1 MQRSSRTS
9 SAIEQTN
16 TYLTDQTN
24 NTMASTSTY
33 LYFVGKTEEAFAFY
47 KEVFRS
53 NYTGDTMRFSA
64 MPAMDGQPPMSE
76 ADKALIMHIALP
88 ILGGHK
94 LVGTDVLEER
104 LGIKLKVGN
113 NVQILLEPDTR
124 TEADRLCK
132 ELSEGGEVDMPLG
145 ELPWGDYYGSC
156 IDRFGVMWVFTC
168 TGKK

>member
-1 MQRSSRTS
+1 
-9 SAIEQTN
+9 
-16 TYLTDQTN
+16 
-24 NTMASTSTY
+24 MASTSTY
-33 LYFVGKTEEAFAFY
+33 LYFAGKTEVAFAFY
-47 KEVFRS
+47 KGVFRS
-53 NYTGDTMRFSA
+53 EYLAEPTRFSA
-64 MPAMDGQPPMSE
+64 MPAMEGQPPMT
-76 ADKALIMHIALP
+76 KAEQDFIMHIALP

-104 LGIKLKVGN
+104 LGIKLNVGN

-168 TGKK
+168 SAKE

>member
-1 MQRSSRTS
+1 
-9 SAIEQTN
+9 
-16 TYLTDQTN
+16 
-24 NTMASTSTY
+24 MASTSTQ

-53 NYTGDTMRFSA
+53 DYKREPVRFSA
-64 MPAMDGQPPMSE
+64 MPAVDGQPPMSE

-94 LVGTDVLEER
+94 LVGTDVLDS
-104 LGIKLKVGN
+104 LGVKLNVGN
-113 NVQILLEPDTR
+113 NIQILLEPDTR
-124 TEADRLCK
+124 AEADRLCK

-168 TGKK
+168 AAKE

>member
-1 MQRSSRTS
+1 
-9 SAIEQTN
+9 
-16 TYLTDQTN
+16 
-24 NTMASTSTY
+24 MASTSTY
-33 LYFVGKTEEAFAFY
+33 LYFAGKTEEAFAFY
-47 KEVFRS
+47 KSVFRTE
-53 NYTGDTMRFSA
+53 YKGDITRFSA
-64 MPAMDGQPPMSE
+64 MPAMEGQPPM
-76 ADKALIMHIALP
+76 AKAEQDLIMHIALP

-124 TEADRLCK
+124 TVTDRLCK
-132 ELSEGGEVDMPLG
+132 ELSEGGEVDMPLQ

-168 TGKK
+168 SAKE

>member
-1 MQRSSRTS
+1 
-9 SAIEQTN
+9 
-16 TYLTDQTN
+16 
-24 NTMASTSTY
+24 MASTSTQ
-33 LYFVGKTEEAFAFY
+33 LYFAGKTEEAFAFY
-47 KEVFRS
+47 KKVFRTE
-53 NYTGDTMRFSA
+53 YKGEPMRFSA
-64 MPAMDGQPPMSE
+64 MPTMEGQAPMTQAE
-76 ADKALIMHIALP
+76 QALIMHMALP

-104 LGIKLKVGN
+104 LGIKLNVGN

-168 TGKK
+168 AAKK